1 VRFKMLAGALWLA
14 ACFATAA
21 AAADAPAPFTLKP
34 VGENVWAAI
43 SGAQGSAGANAGFI
57 IGSDSVAVVDTF
69 VNPEA
74 ARQLLA
80 EIRKRTNLPIRFVI
94 NTHYH
99 LDHVA
104 GNNVF
109 AEAGAMIVAHR
120 NVRTWIRTENL
131 KFFGAKITPEQKA
144 MVESLGEPQIVYDE
158 GVDLYL
164 GTRRLSVRFM
174 PGHTGG
180 DSVVIVPDASVVFCG
195 DLFWKDTLPNL
206 IDANTR
212 DWVSTL
218 EKLPR
223 REESATFVP
232 GHGDVGKAADVANFQ
247 DYLVYL
253 RTAVGKAQA
262 DGKSGDALVETVLPD
277 LTKKYGAWD
286 FFKFFSRPDILRT
299 AEELEGH
306 KRIPVPADTWLRMD
320 LP

>member
-1 VRFKMLAGALWLA
+1 VRLNLLAGALWLA
-14 ACFATAA
+14 ACCAMV
-21 AAADAPAPFTLKP
+21 AAADAPAAFTLKP

-43 SGAQGSAGANAGFI
+43 SGPQGSAGANAGFI
-57 IGSDSVAVVDTF
+57 VGSDSIAVVDTF

-80 EIRKRTNLPIRFVI
+80 EIRKHTNLPIRFVV

-109 AEAGAMIVAHR
+109 ADAGAMIVAHR
-120 NVRTWIRTENL
+120 NVRTWMRTENL
-131 KFFGAKITPEQKA
+131 KFFGAKITAEQKA
-144 MVESLGEPQIVYDE
+144 MVESLGEPQIVYDD

-164 GTRRLSVRFM
+164 GTRRISVRFL

-180 DSVVIVPDASVVFCG
+180 DSVVIVPDANVVFSG
-195 DLFWKDTLPNL
+195 DLFWNHTLPNL

-218 EKLPR
+218 EKLLR

-232 GHGDVGKAADVANFQ
+232 GHGDVGKATDVANFRE
-247 DYLVYL
+247 YLVYL
-253 RTAVGKAQA
+253 RTAVAAAQA
-262 DGKSGDALVETVLPD
+262 DGKSGDALVEAVLPG
-277 LTKKYGAWD
+277 LTKKYDAWD
-286 FFKFFSRPDILRT
+286 FFKYFARPDILKT

-306 KRIPVPADTWLRMD
+306 KKIPVPADTWMRMD